1 MGSNKMSDK
10 QELTARLYK
19 KMSLIRRVELR
30 LAEIYHTDAIK
41 SPVHLSVG
49 QESIAVGVCDPLE
62 KDDIVSNTYRC
73 HATYIA
79 KGGDLNEMM
88 AELYGKRTGCA
99 GGKAGSMHLVDMK
112 NGILGASAVVGTTI
126 PVATGYALAM
136 QMEAKVTGR
145 QRIVVSVFGDGG
157 TEEGCFYESI
167 NFAALR
173 KLPIVYVCENN
184 RLAIHTPI
192 EKRWATEKLCERVG
206 TYDIETH
213 KIDDADVFKVR
224 ETVAQITSRI
234 RKEGTGPLF
243 IECSTYRWLEHVGPR
258 DDHSDNYRDL
268 NEYRRWKEHDHIP
281 RLASMLD
288 NDTLTRLNNE
298 ITAEIK
304 AAEEFAEKSLYPA
317 DEELYNN
324 VYAS

>member
-1 MGSNKMSDK
+1 MHDL
-10 QELTARLYK
+10 ELVARLYK
-19 KMSLIRRVELR
+19 KMSLIRRFELR
-30 LAEIYHTDAIK
+30 LAEIYHTDAVK

-49 QESIAVGVCDPLE
+49 QEAIAVGICDPLE

-79 KGGDLNEMM
+79 KGGNLNEMM
-88 AELYGKRTGCA
+88 AELYGKATGCA

-136 QMEAKVTGR
+136 KMEAAKTGR
-145 QRIVVSVFGDGG
+145 QRVTVSVFGDGA
-157 TEEGCFYESI
+157 TEEGCFYESL
-167 NFAALR
+167 NFAALH
-173 KLPIVYVCENN
+173 KLPILFVCENN

-192 EKRWATEKLCERVG
+192 EKRWATKRLCERVA
-206 TYDIETH
+206 TYGIETH
-213 KIDDADVFKVR
+213 KISDDNIFNVR
-224 ETVAQITSRI
+224 DTVTKAINDMRHHHS
-234 RKEGTGPLF
+234 GPQF

-268 NEYRRWKEHDHIP
+268 NEYRRWKENDQIA
-281 RLASMLD
+281 RLAKLLD
-288 NDTLTRLNNE
+288 KDTVARLEDE

-304 AAEEFAEKSLYPA
+304 AAEEFAEKSPYPA
-317 DEELYNN
+317 DEELYKH
-324 VYAS
+324 VYAN

>member
-1 MGSNKMSDK
+1 MHT
-10 QELTARLYK
+10 EETIARLYK
-19 KMSLIRRVELR
+19 KMSLIRRFELR

-62 KDDIVSNTYRC
+62 NDDIISNTYRC

-88 AELYGKRTGCA
+88 AELYGKSTGCA

-112 NGILGASAVVGTTI
+112 RGVLGASAVVGTTI

-136 QMEAKVTGR
+136 QMEAEKTNR
-145 QRIVVSVFGDGG
+145 QRVTVSVFGDGG
-157 TEEGCFYESI
+157 TEEGCFYESM

-173 KLPIVYVCENN
+173 KLPILYVCENN

-192 EKRWATEKLCERVG
+192 EKRWATEKLCERVA
-206 TYDIETH
+206 TYGIETH
-213 KIDDADVFKVR
+213 KLDTADVFAVR
-224 ETVAQITSRI
+224 DMVAKSVAKI
-234 RKEGTGPLF
+234 RNHRSGPIF
-243 IECSTYRWLEHVGPR
+243 IECPTYRWLEHVGPR
-258 DDHSDNYRDL
+258 DDHEDNYRDL
-268 NEYRRWKEHDHIP
+268 DEYRRWKEDDQIT
-281 RLASMLD
+281 RLANMLD
-288 NDTLTRLNNE
+288 PDTVTRLENE

-304 AAEEFAEKSLYPA
+304 AAEEFAEKSPYPA
-317 DEELYNN
+317 NEELYKH

>member
-1 MGSNKMSDK
+1 MQT
-10 QELTARLYK
+10 QELVARLYK
-19 KMSLIRRVELR
+19 KMSLIRRFELR

-49 QESIAVGVCDPLE
+49 QEAVAVAVCDTLQ
-62 KDDIVSNTYRC
+62 KDDVISNTYRC

-88 AELYGKRTGCA
+88 AELYGKSGGCA

-112 NGILGASAVVGTTI
+112 NGIMGASAVVGTTI

-136 QMEAKVTGR
+136 QAQAKITGR
-145 QRIVVSVFGDGG
+145 QRIVVSMFGDGA
-157 TEEGCFYESI
+157 TEEGCFYESL

-173 KLPIVYVCENN
+173 QLPVLYVCENN
-184 RLAIHTPI
+184 RLAIHTPL
-192 EKRWATEKLCERVG
+192 EKRWATERLCERVETFG
-206 TYDIETH
+206 IKTH
-213 KIDDADVFKVR
+213 KITDTDVFQLRDTIENIVTDMR
-224 ETVAQITSRI
+224 S
-234 RKEGTGPLF
+234 GNTGPMF

-268 NEYRRWKEHDHIP
+268 DEYRRFKEGDQIA
-281 RLASMLD
+281 RLGAMLD
-288 NDTLTRLNNE
+288 NATRQRLDDE
-298 ITAEIK
+298 ITEEIR
-304 AAEEFAEKSLYPA
+304 ASQEFAEQSPYPA
-317 DEELYNN
+317 DEELYRN

>member
-1 MGSNKMSDK
+1 MHT
-10 QELTARLYK
+10 QELVARLYK
-19 KMSLIRRVELR
+19 KMSLIRRFELR
-30 LAEIYHTDAIK
+30 LAEIYHTDAVK

-49 QESIAVGVCDPLE
+49 QEAIAVGICDSLE
-62 KDDIVSNTYRC
+62 KSDIVSNTYRC

-88 AELYGKRTGCA
+88 AELYGKSTGCA
-99 GGKAGSMHLVDMK
+99 GGKAGSMHLVDIK
-112 NGILGASAVVGTTI
+112 NGIMGASAVVGTTI

-136 QMEAKVTGR
+136 QMEAENTGR
-145 QRIVVSVFGDGG
+145 QRVTVSVFGDGA

-173 KLPIVYVCENN
+173 KLPIIYICENN

-192 EKRWATEKLCERVG
+192 EKRWATERLCERVQTFG
-206 TYDIETH
+206 IETH
-213 KIDDADVFKVR
+213 KLENDDVFAMR
-224 ETVAQITSRI
+224 DLVAKAAAKI
-234 RKEGTGPLF
+234 RDQRGGPIF

-268 NEYRRWKEHDHIP
+268 DEYRRWKENDQIA
-281 RLASMLD
+281 RLASMLGEE
-288 NDTLTRLNNE
+288 TVAQLENE
-298 ITAEIK
+298 ITAEIN
-304 AAEEFAEKSLYPA
+304 AAEEFAEKSPYPA
-317 DEELYNN
+317 DEELYKN